1 MSHSLTGTFR
11 EQLLEQL
18 AYFEKETSELLRK
31 AYPDT
36 AKKDAIQALISKYCD
51 HAHSFLNGSITG
63 DFDSLAWI
71 GSYVTI
77 VDDMDGSEEKY
88 KLVLPH
94 EIDADLGHIS
104 FLSPLGSRLLLACK
118 GDRIEV
124 DSPSGSYGVLL
135 SDVAYELS
143 A

>member
-1 MSHSLTGTFR
+1 MSRSLTETFR
-11 EQLLEQL
+11 EHLLEQL
-18 AYFEKETSELLRK
+18 AYFEKMTSELLRK

-36 AKKDAIQALISKYCD
+36 AKKEAIQTLISQYCD
-51 HAHSFLNGSITG
+51 HVHSFLSGTITG
-63 DFDSLAWI
+63 DFDSMAWI
-71 GSYVTI
+71 GSYVTV

-94 EIDADLGHIS
+94 EIDGDLGHIS

-135 SDVAYELS
+135 SDVSYELS